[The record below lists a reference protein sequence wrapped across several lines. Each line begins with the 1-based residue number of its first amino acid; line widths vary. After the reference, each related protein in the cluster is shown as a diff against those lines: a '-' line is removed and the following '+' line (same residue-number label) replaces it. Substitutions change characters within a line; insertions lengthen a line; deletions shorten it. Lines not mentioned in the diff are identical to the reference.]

1 MRMFKRLAH
10 IFLVM
15 FTALLVPGGPAWAQ
29 YAEPEVVLPEPPAPE
44 SVTVMG
50 HDVQVKTG
58 LYEVTKDMN
67 VRAGPATTFER
78 VSSLK
83 AGSRVRAVGKAE
95 DGDWLAI
102 SKDGVTLGFAYAP
115 ILIPVVDGALSEQF
129 FGSFMNAE
137 IDGGIACG
145 YRFRFERKTP
155 VEGGNFETAD
165 YEIRFRC
172 ASPEKKALF
181 YAHMF
186 FTEAPINARKG
197 LHLISIDV
205 RSIGDGMEEY
215 LTTSY
220 LYHPKTGAMT
230 FDGHSLPRF
239 ALPPKVQSYLT
250 TSIKDAL
257 KQALD
262 ASMASW
268 TAEAWTTLFSKPQ

>member
-15 FTALLVPGGPAWAQ
+15 ITALLVPGGPAWAQ

-44 SVTVMG
+44 KVTVMG

-129 FGSFMNAE
+129 FGSFMNPE

-172 ASPEKKALF
+172 AGSEKKALF

-186 FTEAPINARKG
+186 FTEAPINERKG
-197 LHLISIDV
+197 LHLISLDV

-239 ALPPKVQSYLT
+239 ALPPKAQSYLT

-268 TAEAWTTLFSKPQ
+268 TDEAWTTLFSKPQ

>member
-1 MRMFKRLAH
+1 MRMFKRSVQ
-10 IFLVM
+10 ILVM
-15 FTALLVPGGPAWAQ
+15 LTALLVPGGLAWAQ
-29 YAEPEVVLPEPPAPE
+29 YGTPEVVLPEPPAPE
-44 SVTVMG
+44 QVTVMG
-50 HDVQVKTG
+50 HDVQVRTG

-78 VSSLK
+78 IKSLK
-83 AGSRVRAVGKAE
+83 AGSRVRAVGKTE
-95 DGDWLAI
+95 DGDWMAI

-115 ILIPVVDGALSEQF
+115 ILVPVVDGALSEQF
-129 FGSFMNAE
+129 LGSFVNPD
-137 IDGGIACG
+137 IQGGISCS
-145 YRFRFERKTP
+145 YRFRFERKSP

-172 ASPEKKALF
+172 ASPQQKTLF

-186 FTEAPINARKG
+186 FTEAPIHERKG
-197 LHLISIDV
+197 LHLISLDV

-220 LYHPKTGAMT
+220 LYHPKTGKMT

-239 ALPPKVQSYLT
+239 ALPPKVQSYQT
-250 TSIKDAL
+250 ASIQDAL
-257 KQALD
+257 KQALE

>member
-1 MRMFKRLAH
+1 MRMFKRLAQ
-10 IFLVM
+10 ILGM
-15 FTALLVPGGPAWAQ
+15 LTALLVPSGPAWAQ
-29 YAEPEVVLPEPPAPE
+29 YDTPEVVLPESPIQE
-44 SVTVMG
+44 SVTVMD
-50 HDVQVKTG
+50 HEVQVKTG

-67 VRAGPATTFER
+67 VRVGPGTTFKR
-78 VSSLK
+78 VKSLK
-83 AGSRVRAVGKAE
+83 AGSRVRAVGKTE
-95 DGDWLAI
+95 DGDWMAI

-115 ILIPVVDGALSEQF
+115 ILVPVVDGALSEQF
-129 FGSFMNAE
+129 LGTFSNPD
-137 IDGGIACG
+137 IHGGISCN

-172 ASPEKKALF
+172 ATPQKKTLF

-186 FTEAPINARKG
+186 FTEAPIHERKG
-197 LHLISIDV
+197 LHLISLDV

-220 LYHPKTGAMT
+220 LYHPKTGKMT

-239 ALPPKVQSYLT
+239 ALPPKVQNYQT

-257 KQALD
+257 KQALE

-268 TAEAWTTLFSKPQ
+268 TVEAWTTLFSKPQ